1 MFGIKHRGV
10 CLNSCSYIDYQLSF
24 YPFQCPGQATLY
36 HNCGRPARPGIWS
49 RRSSWNSLGRSSRCL
64 VMGGGGSLRVRS
76 PHSRPA
82 EQESLLSPP
91 PPPLHQPLLS
101 RHFVPRRERRALS
114 LELPELLQVPG
125 LALPPLHPRQRKKS
139 FSGGLGIVGEH
150 QDCNGKTPS
159 VQPQIINEVYPQ
171 VNARKDREDLDDE
184 LDYVSVH

>member
-1 MFGIKHRGV
+1 
-10 CLNSCSYIDYQLSF
+10 
-24 YPFQCPGQATLY
+24 
-36 HNCGRPARPGIWS
+36 
-49 RRSSWNSLGRSSRCL
+49 
-64 VMGGGGSLRVRS
+64 MGGGGSLRVRS

-91 PPPLHQPLLS
+91 PPPLHPPLLS

-125 LALPPLHPRQRKKS
+125 PALPPLHPRQRKKS
-139 FSGGLGIVGEH
+139 FSGGLGSVGEH

-171 VNARKDREDLDDE
+171 VNTRKDREDLDDE
-184 LDYVSVH
+184 LDYVSAQ